1 MGPQRYHWVMPN
13 VGPLELAIV
22 LIIALVIF
30 GPKRLPELG
39 RSLGNGIKEFR
50 SSVTGHGDAD
60 EEPRELEGD
69 VDEDDVDEGSDSKP
83 AGQRSA

>member
-1 MGPQRYHWVMPN
+1 MPN

-50 SSVTGHGDAD
+50 SSVTGGHDD
-60 EEPRELEGD
+60 EDDEARELEAD
-69 VDEDDVDEGSDSKP
+69 VDEDEVDEGSDSEP